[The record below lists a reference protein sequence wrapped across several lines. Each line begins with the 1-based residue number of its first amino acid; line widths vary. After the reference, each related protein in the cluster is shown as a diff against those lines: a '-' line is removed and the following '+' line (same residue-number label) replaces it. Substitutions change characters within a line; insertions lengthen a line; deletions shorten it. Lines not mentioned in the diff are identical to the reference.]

1 MIFRSYDFPYFHA
14 MLDPMMM
21 MMTLLEEERSSPS
34 FQLLSKTS
42 LLLMIAELLQLP
54 RRWVCIIW
62 SFQLLLER
70 KFRLFFSLL
79 AGLGLLPISSSPAL
93 LSSYHHFSGW
103 KVVQRQLFHPT
114 FLSHGPFS
122 IGSKRTKNC
131 CKVSTILL
139 ASTGSNGFL
148 LLIWFESKKS
158 HHFVQ
163 LPPSNQPKENGTRK
177 GQKIQL
183 EYKY

>member
-1 MIFRSYDFPYFHA
+1 
-14 MLDPMMM
+14 
-21 MMTLLEEERSSPS
+21 MMTSVKQSKFFSFYRRLSSPWW
-34 FQLLSKTS
+34 LSS
-42 LLLMIAELLQLP
+42 LADDGSAAAAMLP
-54 RRWVCIIW
+54 RRWACIIW

-79 AGLGLLPISSSPAL
+79 ELLGLLPISSSPAL

-158 HHFVQ
+158 HHFVR
-163 LPPSNQPKENGTRK
+163 LVVRPFPLVAQPNENGKLGKARK
-177 GQKIQL
+177 C
-183 EYKY
+183 